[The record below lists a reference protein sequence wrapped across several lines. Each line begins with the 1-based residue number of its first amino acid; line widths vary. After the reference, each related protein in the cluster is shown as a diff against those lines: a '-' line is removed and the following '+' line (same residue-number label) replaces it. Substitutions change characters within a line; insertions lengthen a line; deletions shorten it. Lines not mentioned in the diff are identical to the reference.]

1 MNNIEMINQIF
12 NLCVIPLLGIL
23 TAYLVQII
31 RTKMAEIAS
40 KTNNELAQKYID
52 MLTTT
57 ITNCVIATNQTYV
70 EALKKKGEFNREAQ
84 KEAFNKT
91 YNQVMLTLSKEAYE
105 FLQTIY
111 NDLDGYI
118 KTMIEAEVSNEKP
131 FISTAPTGIPV
142 EEFKKE

>member
-23 TAYLVQII
+23 TAYVVQII
-31 RTKMAEIAS
+31 RTKMAEISS
-40 KTNNELAQKYID
+40 KTENELAQKYIE

-70 EALKKKGEFNREAQ
+70 DTLKKKGEFTKEAQ
-84 KEAFNKT
+84 KEAFQKT

-105 FLQTIY
+105 FLQTVY

-118 KTMIEAEVSNEKP
+118 KTMIEAEVSLEKP
-131 FISTAPTGIPV
+131 ITSAPIGIPV